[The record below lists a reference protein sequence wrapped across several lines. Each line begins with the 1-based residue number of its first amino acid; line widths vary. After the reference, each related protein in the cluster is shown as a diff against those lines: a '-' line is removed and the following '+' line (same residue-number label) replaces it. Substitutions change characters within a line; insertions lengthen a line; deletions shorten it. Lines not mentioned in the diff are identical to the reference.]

1 MIDVLVI
8 HNGRAV
14 ESNIEEN
21 KNKKMTNNSLQ
32 PPRLTEF
39 LNDVMIKKMT
49 NNISYLYYEKITLY
63 QNNRSPN

>member
-21 KNKKMTNNSLQ
+21 KNKKMTNNSRQ

-39 LNDVMIKKMT
+39 LNESLM
-49 NNISYLYYEKITLY
+49 
-63 QNNRSPN
+63 